1 MSLNRIIRISN
12 ILFHKFYFFFVTQ
25 IVRMTWRLCGVKF
38 GKNLRLSGWC
48 QMVRFEGSNIK
59 IGDNVHFNSS
69 PFGNH
74 IGLNRKCSI
83 TTETQDAELTIGDNC
98 GFSSTNI
105 CCFNSI
111 KIGRNVRVGANS
123 VIMDSDFHNDDAR
136 VGRAKPIQIDDNV
149 WIGANV
155 IVMKGVH
162 IGENCLV
169 GLNSVVTKDIPA
181 NSIAA
186 GVPCKVIKSV

>member
-1 MSLNRIIRISN
+1 MTLNRIIRISN
-12 ILFHKFYFFFVTQ
+12 ILLHDIYFFVITQ
-25 IVRMTWRLCGVKF
+25 IVRMTWRMCGVKF
-38 GKNLRLSGWC
+38 GKNLRFTGWC
-48 QMVRFEGSNIK
+48 QMVRFEGSK
-59 IGDNVHFNSS
+59 IIIGNNVHFSS
-69 PFGNH
+69 SSFRNH

-83 TTETQDAELTIGDNC
+83 TTESQDAILTIGDNC

-105 CCFNSI
+105 CSFKSI

-136 VGRAKPIQIDDNV
+136 VGGPRPIQIEDNV

-155 IVMKGVH
+155 VVMKGVH
-162 IGENCLV
+162 IGQNCII
-169 GLNSVVTKDIPA
+169 GMNSVVTKDIPS